1 MPGKKGGSTVFA
13 ALEAKLET
21 IWDEVTGDA
30 REEVEKALADLK
42 AGVAKVQPIVT
53 DFEAQVKAAVAAG
66 EPEVKTA
73 VEQLAAKLAA
83 DIAAVVSTS
92 M

>member
-1 MPGKKGGSTVFA
+1 VFA

-21 IWDEVTGDA
+21 IWDDVTGDA

-53 DFEAQVKAAVAAG
+53 DFEAQVKAAVAAA